1 MGWIFGPLPCFKW
14 IFSFLFSLNMTTE
27 ERKTLQGTESS
38 APSVPPDG
46 GVSKEPQKGGDCPM
60 GEFLS
65 AYWNHSS
72 GFMICIFLLN
82 SYTCLFISGFRRT
95 TGPARRSSKGN
106 WTLEEVKL
114 ALWFPKFVNSMHFQC
129 NI

>member
-1 MGWIFGPLPCFKW
+1 
-14 IFSFLFSLNMTTE
+14 MTTE
-27 ERKTLQGTESS
+27 ERKTLKGTESS

-46 GVSKEPQKGGDCPM
+46 GVSKEPKKGGDYPM

-114 ALWFPKFVNSMHFQC
+114 AL
-129 NI
+129 